1 MTSKNAKILV
11 VEDERIVA
19 DDIKMSLERLGYA
32 ICGEA
37 SSGEEAI
44 KKAGENNVNLI
55 LMDIILDGKMD
66 GIKAASIIRSRFDIP
81 VVYLTNHADDKT
93 IERAKISEPFGY
105 ILKPIESRN
114 LHTSIEMALQKR
126 KLENMLREK
135 EEKLQ
140 KTLEN
145 TIKALSSTVEI
156 RDPYT
161 AGHQERVTEL
171 ACGIA
176 VEIGLSTEQIEGIR
190 LAGMIH
196 DIGKIRIPPEIL
208 SKPGQLTKIDF
219 NMIKIHPQVGFD
231 ILKTIEFPYPVA
243 QIVLQH
249 HERMDGSGYP
259 LGLKGDKIL
268 PEARVLA
275 VADAVE
281 AIASHRPYRAALGL
295 DRALKEISEQKGL
308 LYDTEVADACV
319 KLFKEKGFK
328 FNGKT
333 IKNN

>member
-1 MTSKNAKILV
+1 MTSKNAKILI

-19 DDIKMSLERLGYA
+19 DDIKMSVERLGYA
-32 ICGEA
+32 ISGKA
-37 SSGEEAI
+37 SSGKEAI
-44 KKAGENNVNLI
+44 KKAGENNVNLV

-66 GIKAASIIRSRFDIP
+66 GIEAASIIRSRFDIP

-93 IERAKISEPFGY
+93 IKRAKISEPFGY
-105 ILKPIESRN
+105 ILKPVEGRN

-243 QIVLQH
+243 HIVLQH

-275 VADAVE
+275 VADTVE

-308 LYDTEVADACV
+308 LYDTEVVDACV